1 MFFIFQLDPSKGNV
15 AFGSGLY
22 GWGFSLPQF
31 ASFYSSK
38 MGLDENKMLKRLWGN
53 HFYNAEVRKWSKT
66 PQPGYVRGFVK
77 FVLQPIY
84 KVKKKEKHY
93 NAHMSYLQ
101 DFHKENLKGMFIGY
115 NGAHYNTLIQWFTAA
130 Y

>member
-1 MFFIFQLDPSKGNV
+1 MIVFIGNVTCMFFIFQLDPSKGNV

-84 KVKKKEKHY
+84 KVKKKKNITMHTC
-93 NAHMSYLQ
+93 LI
-101 DFHKENLKGMFIGY
+101 FKIFIKKILKVC
-115 NGAHYNTLIQWFTAA
+115 L
-130 Y
+130 